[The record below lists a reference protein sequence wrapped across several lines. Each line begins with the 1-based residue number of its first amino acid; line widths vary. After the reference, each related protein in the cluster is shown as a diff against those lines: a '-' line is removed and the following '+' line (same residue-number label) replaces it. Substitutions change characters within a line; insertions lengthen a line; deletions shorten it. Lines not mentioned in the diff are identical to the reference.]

1 MMTRSLQSIQDELL
15 VLRSQGGDEEALEL
29 LIKSWQVRLWRHAR
43 HLTGRGDAAWD
54 VLQETLLAIVKS
66 LYRLDDPALF
76 RTWAYRITTNKCA
89 DWTRKQQRDR
99 KLLQTAAQNY
109 EPPKIKE
116 NEPNENQKRLHVAMG
131 NLSGD
136 RQAIL
141 AMHYQESMGIA
152 EITVALDIPAGTV
165 KSRLF
170 HARKQLKEL
179 LERNES

>member
-15 VLRSQGGDEEALEL
+15 VLRSQGGDEKALEL
-29 LIKSWQVRLWRHAR
+29 LIKSWQPRLWRHAR
-43 HLTGRGDAAWD
+43 RLTGRGDAAWD
-54 VLQETLLAIVKS
+54 VLQETLLAIVRG
-66 LYRLDDPALF
+66 LHRLDDPALF
-76 RTWAYRITTNKCA
+76 RTWAYRIATNKCA

-99 KLLQTAAQNY
+99 KILQTAAQNY
-109 EPPKIKE
+109 ESSSTKE
-116 NEPNENQKRLHVAMG
+116 NEPNDDEQRLHVAMG

-141 AMHYQESMGIA
+141 AMHYQEQMGIA
-152 EITVALDIPAGTV
+152 EIAVALNIPAGTV

>member
-1 MMTRSLQSIQDELL
+1 MMTRSLRTIRDELL
-15 VLRSQGGDEEALEL
+15 VLRSQGGDEKSLDL

-43 HLTGRGDAAWD
+43 RLTGRGDAAWD
-54 VLQETLLAIVKS
+54 VLQETLIAIVKG
-66 LYRLDDPALF
+66 LHRLDDPALF
-76 RTWAYRITTNKCA
+76 RTWAYRIATNKCA

-109 EPPKIKE
+109 QPPSIKD
-116 NEPNENQKRLHVAMG
+116 NEPSDDEQRLHDAMG

-141 AMHYQESMGIA
+141 AMHYQEGMAIA
-152 EITVALDIPAGTV
+152 EIAVALNIPAGTV

-170 HARKQLKEL
+170 HARMQLKEL
-179 LERNES
+179 LERIES